1 MIDALTIAEKL
12 DLRPPTAEQRAVIE
26 APLAPALVVAGAGSG
41 KTETMANRV
50 LWLLANGLAAP
61 SEVLGLTFTRKAA
74 AELGERIGRRIDQLG
89 AAGLL
94 PLAEGQTEPD
104 PFDAATVSTYNA
116 FANTI
121 FRDNAALIGREGD
134 ATVLSEASAWHLA
147 RGVVADT
154 ADPRILDVEAN
165 IDRLTDL
172 VIALAHDL
180 ADNLADPAAVAGFA
194 EDFVRIAE
202 LPRGSKGSGVY
213 REVEK
218 AVQAVGA
225 LPVLTSLAERFQ
237 EAKAERGFVE
247 FSDQVALALR
257 ITERVPELVDAHR
270 ARYRVVLLD
279 EYQDTSVLQTRLLSR
294 LFAGQG
300 VMAVGDPHQ
309 SIYGWR
315 GASAEGLGRFGV
327 DFGSAARFSLSMS
340 WRNGHRV
347 LAAANAIVQPLEATS
362 GVAVDRLEAGPAASG
377 HPVEL
382 TFPETIEDEAD
393 DVARWFAG
401 RLAESPEPPSAAAL
415 FRVRAHM
422 DRFAAALAKHGVR
435 YHILGIG
442 GLLRQPEIADLVAAL
457 TVVEDPA
464 AGSELVRLLAGARW
478 RIGVRDLRAL
488 RDLASW
494 LASRDHA
501 HRLLPEEVRER
512 MRASVTEG
520 EGGSIIEALDF
531 IASRRP
537 GEDGRLDHSALSAFS
552 EQGLARMHDAGTLF
566 ARLRARAGLD
576 LLDFVTLVEQE
587 LGLDIEVE
595 ANESRSDGRANLE
608 AFREAVAGY
617 LQTDDRG
624 GGTGSSLRGFLR
636 WLVLADKRDGL
647 APRPEDP
654 EPGTVQLLTIH
665 GSKGLEWDLV
675 AVPRMVDGELPGTPV
690 EGFRG
695 WVRLGA
701 MPYAFRGD
709 AAELPDLDWRTA
721 ETQKDVV
728 DAIGEFGD
736 TLRERNES
744 EERRL
749 AYVAVTRARHHLLLS
764 GSWWAGQSKPRGP
777 GVFLRDLAAAG
788 TIPELPVEPSHLEN
802 PLERAPRTFRW
813 PHDPLGSRGER
824 VRAAAERVRIAEPGL
839 QGPRG
844 DDIRLLLAE
853 RAVRLAGGERVALPV
868 RIPASRFKDV
878 ISAPE
883 EVAAQLRR
891 PMPER
896 PYRQTRLGT
905 TFHSWV
911 ENRFGVQGEAEA
923 VDTFPDELDDLG
935 ATSVEQERLAALVE
949 TFEHSEWAARRPEA
963 VEIEIHL
970 QLAAHVVVCKIDA
983 VYPVAGGYQIV
994 DWKTGRA
1001 PKDAADL
1008 ELKQFQLALYRLAF
1022 AKWKGAP
1029 LESIDA
1035 VFYFV
1040 ADDLVVRPERFYS
1053 ERELSESLSSALGA
1067 SPRP

>member
-154 ADPRILDVEAN
+154 SDPRILDVEAN

-257 ITERVPELVDAHR
+257 ITERVPKLIDEHR

-347 LAAANAIVQPLEATS
+347 LAAANAIVRPLEATS

-401 RLAESPEPPSAAAL
+401 RLAENPEPPSAAAL

-501 HRLLPEEVRER
+501 HRLLPEDVRER

-537 GEDGRLDHSALSAFS
+537 GEDGSLDHSALSAFS

-709 AAELPDLDWRTA
+709 AAELPDLDWRSA

-777 GVFLRDLAAAG
+777 GVFLRDLAEAG

-839 QGPRG
+839 HGPRG

-935 ATSVEQERLAALVE
+935 GASVEQERLAALVE
-949 TFEHSEWAARRPEA
+949 TFEHSEWATRRPEA

-970 QLAAHVVVCKIDA
+970 QLAEHVVVCKIDA

-1022 AKWKGAP
+1022 AKWKGVP

-1040 ADDLVVRPERFYS
+1040 ADDLVLRPERFYS

-1067 SPRP
+1067 RPRP

>member
-1 MIDALTIAEKL
+1 MIDALTIAERL

-26 APLAPALVVAGAGSG
+26 APLEPALVVAGAGSG

-50 LWLLANGLAAP
+50 LWLLANGHAAP

-94 PLAEGQTEPD
+94 PLAPGQSAPD
-104 PFDAATVSTYNA
+104 PFEAATVSTYNA

-154 ADPRILDVEAN
+154 ADPRILEVEAG

-172 VIALAHDL
+172 VVSLAHDL
-180 ADNLADPAAVAGFA
+180 ADNLADPAAVAAFA
-194 EDFVRIAE
+194 EDFLRLGE
-202 LPRGSKGSGVY
+202 LPRGGSGSGLY
-213 REVEK
+213 RELEK
-218 AVQAVGA
+218 ALQAVGA
-225 LPVLTSLAERFQ
+225 LPVLTALAERFQ

-257 ITERVPELVDAHR
+257 IVDRVPRIVDEHR

-315 GASAEGLGRFGV
+315 GASAEGLGRFGT
-327 DFGSAARFSLSMS
+327 DFGGAGRFSLSTS
-340 WRNGHRV
+340 WRNGRRV
-347 LAAANAIVQPLEATS
+347 LTAANAIVEPLSAGS
-362 GVAVDRLEAGPAASG
+362 AVAVDTLSAGPQASE

-382 TFPETIEDEAD
+382 TFPETIEEEAD
-393 DVARWFAG
+393 DVAAWFAG
-401 RLAESPEPPSAAAL
+401 RLRENAEPPSAAVL

-478 RIGVRDLRAL
+478 RLGVRDLKAL

-494 LASRDHA
+494 LAARDHA

-520 EGGSIIEALDF
+520 EGGSIVEALDF
-531 IASRRP
+531 IAARRP
-537 GEDGRLDHSALSAFS
+537 GDDGRIDHSALGGFSA
-552 EQGLARMHDAGTLF
+552 EGLRRLHEAGTLF

-595 ANESRSDGRANLE
+595 ANESRGDGRANLE

-624 GGTGSSLRGFLR
+624 AGTGSSLRGFLR

-709 AAELPDLDWRTA
+709 AAELPDLAWRGCS
-721 ETQKDVV
+721 TQKEVV
-728 DAIGEFGD
+728 DAIGAFGD
-736 TLRERNES
+736 TLRERNEA

-764 GSWWAGQSKPRGP
+764 GSWWAGQAKPRGP
-777 GVFLRDLAAAG
+777 GVFLRDLEEAG
-788 TIPELPVEPSHLEN
+788 TIPPLPTEPANEEN

-813 PHDPLGSRGER
+813 PHDPLGSRGDR
-824 VRAAAERVRIAEPGL
+824 VRAAAARVRSAEPALLGA
-839 QGPRG
+839 RG

-853 RAVRLAGGERVALPV
+853 RAVRLAGGERTPLPT
-868 RIPASRFKDV
+868 RIPASRFKDIV
-878 ISAPE
+878 STPD

-911 ENRFGVQGEAEA
+911 ENRFGVQGGAEA
-923 VDTFPDELDDLG
+923 VDTFPDELDDAG
-935 ATSVEQERLAALVE
+935 PASVEQERLDALIA
-949 TFEHSEWAARRPEA
+949 TFERSEWADRHPEA

-970 QLAAHVVVCKIDA
+970 QLAGHVVVCKLDA
-983 VYPVAGGYQIV
+983 VYPTEDGVQIV

-1008 ELKQFQLALYRLAF
+1008 ELKQFQLALYRLAYSR
-1022 AKWKGAP
+1022 WRGVP
-1029 LESIDA
+1029 LESVDA

-1040 ADDLVVRPERFYS
+1040 ADDLVLRPERFYS
-1053 ERELSESLSSALGA
+1053 ERELAESLSSATGA